1 MIDRASITLWQ
12 NKAAPWG
19 NIAQIEQDLI
29 LSRALVDIFNNPYL
43 SSALAFRG
51 GTALQKLFYD
61 KATRYSEDLDFVQI
75 QAGGIGGILD
85 GFKEVL
91 EPWLGK
97 PKKKFGEGRTTL
109 LYGFEPSDPQPSKM
123 RVKIEINTREHYT
136 VLGLN
141 QKKYE
146 VDTPWYSGKTSVTTY
161 HIEELLGTK
170 LRALYQRKKGR
181 DLYDLS
187 CALKHLNFDVKKS
200 IQCFDYYLSKQN
212 LKISRAEFEQN
223 MHNKFNFP
231 SFREDIQPLLS
242 NANFNDETFLADFHL
257 VMKKIIQVLP
267 GDPWKGV
274 LEEQKE
280 KEYEMI

>member
-12 NKAAPWG
+12 NIAPWG
-19 NIAQIEQDLI
+19 NTAQIEQDLV
-29 LSRALVDIFNNPYL
+29 LSRSLVDIFNHPYL

-75 QAGGIGGILD
+75 QSGGIGGILD

-109 LYGFEPSDPQPSKM
+109 LYNFQPYESQENNM
-123 RVKIEINTREHYT
+123 RVKIEINTREHFT
-136 VLGLN
+136 LFGLIHKN
-141 QKKYE
+141 YE
-146 VDTPWYSGKTSVTTY
+146 VKTPWYSSNASITTY

-187 CALKHLNFDVKKS
+187 CALKYLNFDVKKC
-200 IQCFDYYLSKQN
+200 IQCFNYYIMRQN
-212 LKISRAEFEQN
+212 LKISRAEFEEN
-223 MHNKFNFP
+223 MYNKINTL

-242 NANFNDETFLADFHL
+242 TINFNDVAFMADFNL
-257 VMKKIIQVLP
+257 VLKEIIQQLP
-267 GDPWKGV
+267 GEPWKGC
-274 LEEQKE
+274 LKDQKE
-280 KEYEMI
+280 YQLV

>member
-1 MIDRASITLWQ
+1 MIDKASLTLWQ
-12 NKAAPWG
+12 GIAPWG

-29 LSRALVDIFNNPYL
+29 LSRALVDIFNHPYL
-43 SSALAFRG
+43 ITALAFRG

-75 QAGGIGGILD
+75 EAGGIGGILD

-97 PKKKFGEGRTTL
+97 PKKKFGEGRATL
-109 LYGFEPSDPQPSKM
+109 LYGFEPTEPQLGKM

-136 VLGLN
+136 VLGLTR
-141 QKKYE
+141 KKHE
-146 VDTPWYSGKTSVTTY
+146 VSTPWYSGSASVTTY

-187 CALKHLNFDVKKS
+187 CALKQLNFDVKKS
-200 IQCFDYYLSKQN
+200 IQCFNYYLSKQN
-212 LKISRAEFEQN
+212 LKISRAEFEEN
-223 MHNKFNFP
+223 MHNKFKVI

-242 NANFNDETFLADFHL
+242 NPNFNDEHFVADFNL
-257 VMKKIIQVLP
+257 VMKDIVKQLP
-267 GDPWKGV
+267 GDPWKGDV
-274 LEEQKE
+274 N
-280 KEYEMI
+280 Y